1 MCLPSSVARRTVMSS
16 AAHPAIALPELRRRY
31 EALGPLPQFP
41 GGRSWVDRIDTFENF
56 VTYGPDVTRLFAAL
70 RQRFSDTSDAELG
83 RDCPPL
89 FRLLMQAF
97 PAAPSEAHRT
107 G

>member
-1 MCLPSSVARRTVMSS
+1 MSAMSS

-41 GGRSWVDRIDTFENF
+41 GDRSWVDRVRGFDGF
-56 VTYGPDVTRLFAAL
+56 VEYGADVADYMRKTGRGPGTPDDESIV
-70 RQRFSDTSDAELG
+70 
-83 RDCPPL
+83 RDCPAL

-97 PAAPSEAHRT
+97 PAASGEERHTR
-107 G
+107 